1 MLFIVATPIG
11 NLQDITL
18 RALDTLKS
26 VDIIAAEDTRQT
38 QKLLAHF
45 KIKKRLVSFHKFSRE
60 NKLNQ
65 IIGLLKS
72 GKNIA
77 LVSDAGTPG
86 ISDPGQ
92 KLVAAARDNN
102 IKIIPIP
109 GPSAITTIL
118 SIAGINADSF
128 LFVGFIPK
136 KKGRKT
142 FLKELSKVSVPVV
155 LFESPVR
162 VLKTLK
168 DIREYLGERN
178 VIVGRELTKIH
189 EEILSLPVSQMI
201 NYFADNQPRGEF
213 VIVIS

>member
-45 KIKKRLVSFHKFSRE
+45 KIKKQLVSFHKFSRE

-118 SIAGINADSF
+118 STAGINADSF

-142 FLKELSKVSVPVV
+142 FLKELSKISVPVV
-155 LFESPVR
+155 LFESPAR

-168 DIREYLGERN
+168 DIREHLGERD

-201 NYFADNQPRGEF
+201 NYFVDNQPKGEF
-213 VIVIS
+213 VIVIT